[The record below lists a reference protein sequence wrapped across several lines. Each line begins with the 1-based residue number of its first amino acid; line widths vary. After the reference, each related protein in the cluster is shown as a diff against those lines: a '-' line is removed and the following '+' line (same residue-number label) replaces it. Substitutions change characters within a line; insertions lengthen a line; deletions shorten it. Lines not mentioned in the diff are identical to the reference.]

1 MPKKKLARFAEL
13 DTFSNTLQYPQ
24 EIQGTWHSKVF
35 GNTQPIVLELGCG
48 KGEYTIGQALRF
60 PEKNFIGVDIKGNRI
75 WRGAKTAL
83 ENGMTNV
90 RFLRTQIEMIPA
102 YFASGE
108 VQEIWI
114 TFPDPQPNKPK
125 TKKRLTSHQ
134 FIERYRQILAP
145 NGIMHLKTDNR
156 MLYEFTL
163 EVIAEKKLQLLAH
176 TDDLDHSPLLDDVLS
191 IRTYY
196 EMLFRGKGMP
206 IHYIRFSF

>member
-13 DTFSNTLQYPQ
+13 DTFPNTLQYPQ
-24 EIQGTWHSKVF
+24 DIQGKWHSEVF
-35 GNTQPIVLELGCG
+35 GNTRPIVLELGCG
-48 KGEYTIGQALRF
+48 KGEYTIGQAQRF
-60 PEKNFIGVDIKGNRI
+60 PERNFIGVDIKGNRI

-83 ENGMTNV
+83 DSGLSNV
-90 RFLRTQIEMIPA
+90 RFLRTQIELIPA
-102 YFASGE
+102 YFAPGE
-108 VQEIWI
+108 VEEIWI

-125 TKKRLTSHQ
+125 TKKRLTSPQ
-134 FIERYRQILAP
+134 FIERYRQFLAP
-145 NGIMHLKTDNR
+145 DGTMHLKTDNR

-176 TDDLDHSPLLDDVLS
+176 TDDLDLSPLLDDVLS

>member
-83 ENGMTNV
+83 ENGLTNV

-102 YFASGE
+102 YFAPGE

-206 IHYIRFSF
+206 IHYVRFSF

>member
-24 EIQGTWHSKVF
+24 EIKGTWHSKVF

-83 ENGMTNV
+83 ENGLTNV

-102 YFASGE
+102 YFAPGE

-163 EVIAEKKLQLLAH
+163 EMIAEKKLQLLAH

>member
-24 EIQGTWHSKVF
+24 EIQGKWHNEVF
-35 GNTQPIVLELGCG
+35 GDSRPIVLELGCG
-48 KGEYTIGQALRF
+48 KGEYTIGQAQRF
-60 PEKNFIGVDIKGNRI
+60 TEKNFIGVDIKGNRI

-83 ENGMTNV
+83 DHGLTNV
-90 RFLRTQIEMIPA
+90 RFLRTQIELIPA
-102 YFASGE
+102 YFAPGE

-114 TFPDPQPNKPK
+114 TFPDPQPNNPK

-134 FIERYRQILAP
+134 FMERYRQFLAP
-145 NGIMHLKTDNR
+145 GGIMHLKTDNR

-163 EVIAEKKLQLLAH
+163 EVIAEKKMHLLAH

-196 EMLFRGKGMP
+196 ETLFRGKGMP